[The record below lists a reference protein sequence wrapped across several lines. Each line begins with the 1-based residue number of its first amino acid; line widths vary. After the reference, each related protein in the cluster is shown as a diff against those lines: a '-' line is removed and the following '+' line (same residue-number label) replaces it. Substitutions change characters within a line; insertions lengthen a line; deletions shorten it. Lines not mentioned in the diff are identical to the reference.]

1 MHVTF
6 PQKTQ
11 THKLS
16 TKQIVETMLPKQKH
30 QKEKINPNWSRD
42 KIIKEIVSLGAPC
55 YSGSCSEVYL
65 EKAFLNTDY
74 FPKERLPNAKKLG
87 ETSLMFLIHPT
98 LTEDELDKTCE
109 ALTSV
114 MEKACN

>member
-1 MHVTF
+1 MMKILF
-6 PQKTQ
+6 LLFISNLAWAQ
-11 THKLS
+11 TADQLILFQTPNPDKM
-16 TKQIVETMLPKQKH
+16 TPKQL
-30 QKEKINPNWSRD
+30 QRN
-42 KIIKEIVSLGAPC
+42 
-55 YSGSCSEVYL
+55 SEVYL